1 MVRIKP
7 KGKRARS
14 DVYDLYFRKVLNQID
29 PSISISG
36 KAMVA
41 LNSFVHDIFERLV
54 TEAVKLAKYNS
65 KVTISSREIQTAVRL
80 LFPGSLAK
88 HAVAEGNK
96 SVTRY
101 TLSVKNAQIAADRA
115 HEENLEASSV

>member
-1 MVRIKP
+1 
-7 KGKRARS
+7 
-14 DVYDLYFRKVLNQID
+14 
-29 PSISISG
+29 
-36 KAMVA
+36 MVA
-41 LNSFVHDIFERLV
+41 MNSFVHDIFDRLV